1 MNRKRNSI
9 ILNGVNRR
17 YFILVTSSA
26 IASIVVASCTSSQ
39 NSSSSTPTS
48 QNVSALQQTSTI
60 KIGVWSII
68 AEDILKFIQKDLA
81 SSQGLDIQIIK
92 FSDWVQVNNA
102 LKSGEIDA
110 NYFQHRLFM
119 EDSAKRLKL
128 NLVMLNQTYLTPVG
142 IYSKKF
148 KSLNE
153 VPNGATTAIQNDAS
167 NQDRTLKFLQAKKL
181 IKLKETSEN
190 LFTVKD
196 IVENPKNLQFKELKG
211 PVIVRGL
218 DDVDLGAFLGS
229 LLIQAKQLDL
239 RPLAQETTTDK
250 RYALGLVTLQ
260 GKENDPRIQKLNQ
273 LIVNP
278 KVKDFIKNTYK
289 NAVLAVF

>member
-1 MNRKRNSI
+1 M
-9 ILNGVNRR
+9 
-17 YFILVTSSA
+17 
-26 IASIVVASCTSSQ
+26 
-39 NSSSSTPTS
+39 
-48 QNVSALQQTSTI
+48 
-60 KIGVWSII
+60 
-68 AEDILKFIQKDLA
+68 
-81 SSQGLDIQIIK
+81 
-92 FSDWVQVNNA
+92 NNA

-128 NLVMLNQTYLTPVG
+128 NLVMLNQTYLTPIG

-167 NQDRTLKFLQAKKL
+167 NQDRTLKFLQAQKL
-181 IKLKETSEN
+181 IKLKDTSGN

-196 IVENPKNLQFKELKG
+196 IVENPKNLQFKELEG

-278 KVKDFIKNTYK
+278 KVKNFIKSTYK
-289 NAVLAVF
+289 NAVVAVF

>member
-9 ILNGVNRR
+9 ILNSVNRH

-26 IASIVVASCTSSQ
+26 IASIVVASCTSNQ
-39 NSSSSTPTS
+39 NSLSSTPTS

-60 KIGVWSII
+60 KIGVWSVIT
-68 AEDILKFIQKDLA
+68 EDILKFIQKDLA

-128 NLVMLNQTYLTPVG
+128 NLVMLNQTYLTPIG

-167 NQDRTLKFLQAKKL
+167 NQDRTLKFLQAQKL
-181 IKLKETSEN
+181 IKLKDTSGN

-196 IVENPKNLQFKELKG
+196 IVENPKNLQFKELEG

-260 GKENDPRIQKLNQ
+260 GKENDLRIQKLNQ

-278 KVKDFIKNTYK
+278 KVKDFIKSTYK
-289 NAVLAVF
+289 NAVVAVF